1 MLLAVKSFPALLG
14 AKEAAAFNRVTSSKK
29 AVAFGE
35 LLAVE
40 AVLQWH
46 LGKLLEN
53 KTSLSISDLSR
64 RWFW

>member
-1 MLLAVKSFPALLG
+1 MLLAVKSFPTLLE
-14 AKEAAAFNRVTSSKK
+14 AKEVAALIRVTAAKE